1 MNKHILFRVGE
12 QIFAIPISSTD
23 RVIHIENL
31 TVVPDMSASVIG
43 IQDVEG
49 VITPLI
55 DMAQRFYGIKI
66 ENLDRSDTI
75 IVNWKGEKI
84 GLAVNEVLS
93 VETYYETQV
102 SKDRKQ
108 LDKMDGLATSYISN
122 FVQTDTG
129 IIPILD
135 TNLLFNAEQAEE
147 IRALL
152 EIDSIQH

>member
-1 MNKHILFRVGE
+1 MNKHILFRVGD
-12 QIFAIPISSTD
+12 QTFAIPISSTD

-55 DMAQRFYGIKI
+55 DMVQRFYGKKI

-102 SKDRKQ
+102 SKDREE

-122 FVQTDTG
+122 FVQTDNG

-135 TNLLFNAEQAEE
+135 TNLLFNAEQADE